1 MQYVQGWRATM
12 DARKA
17 QAKLWPL
24 LLIRY
29 PGADVSNSP
38 LRVRQQIL
46 GALVS
51 GAQGIVLY
59 NPSNMDAN
67 YWIMLADT
75 MKDISSYEGY
85 YQHGRRVEGIF
96 SLRGM
101 PFDKVNK
108 KVWPGYDETVDASQW
123 AFSAHEWQ
131 EKYVLTL
138 FNLREQG
145 DMEFA
150 IVSSEKVKPI
160 RLDGVTSKGDF
171 KWVVPAGHIGFI
183 TLSKQ

>member
-67 YWIMLADT
+67 YLNMLADT
-75 MKDISSYEGY
+75 M
-85 YQHGRRVEGIF
+85 
-96 SLRGM
+96 
-101 PFDKVNK
+101 
-108 KVWPGYDETVDASQW
+108 
-123 AFSAHEWQ
+123 
-131 EKYVLTL
+131 
-138 FNLREQG
+138 
-145 DMEFA
+145 
-150 IVSSEKVKPI
+150 
-160 RLDGVTSKGDF
+160 
-171 KWVVPAGHIGFI
+171 
-183 TLSKQ
+183 